1 MNPIPYFICVALG
14 IAIDAT
20 YRKRSEI
27 AERNA
32 YQKGYNKGYKAAEKE
47 VIAKYQK
54 HNELP
59 LFDESYTVET
69 ESEAAPKRHI
79 KTVPE
84 SFMNDLHRNGSAV
97 IKLK

>member
-14 IAIDAT
+14 IAIDAA

-54 HNELP
+54 HKELP
-59 LFDESYTVET
+59 LFDEESYTVET
-69 ESEAAPKRHI
+69 ETEEKRKI

-97 IKLK
+97 IKLR

>member
-14 IAIDAT
+14 MAIDAA

-27 AERNA
+27 AERKA
-32 YQKGYNKGYKAAEKE
+32 YTKGYQKGLKIGEKE
-47 VIAKYQK
+47 AIAKYQEHK
-54 HNELP
+54 EFP
-59 LFDESYTVET
+59 LFDDSYSVTET
-69 ESEAAPKRHI
+69 EAPKRNI

-84 SFMNDLHRNGSAV
+84 SFMDDLHRNGSAV

>member
-14 IAIDAT
+14 IAIDAA

-27 AERNA
+27 AERKA
-32 YQKGYNKGYKAAEKE
+32 YEKGYNKGYKAAERE
-47 VIAKYQK
+47 VIAKYKK
-54 HNELP
+54 HQELP
-59 LFDESYTVET
+59 LFDESYTIET
-69 ESEAAPKRHI
+69 ETDAPKRNI

-84 SFMNDLHRNGSAV
+84 SFMDNLHRNGSAV

>member
-14 IAIDAT
+14 IAIDAG

-32 YQKGYNKGYKAAEKE
+32 YQKGYNKGYKTAKKE

-54 HNELP
+54 HQELP
-59 LFDESYTVET
+59 LFDDSYTVET
-69 ESEAAPKRHI
+69 ETEAPKRKI

-84 SFMNDLHRNGSAV
+84 SFMDDLHSRGSAV
-97 IKLK
+97 IKLR

>member
-14 IAIDAT
+14 MAIDNA

-32 YQKGYNKGYKAAEKE
+32 YQKGYNKGYKAAERE
-47 VIAKYQK
+47 VIARYKK
-54 HNELP
+54 HQELP
-59 LFDESYTVET
+59 LFDESYSVET
-69 ESEAAPKRHI
+69 ETDAPKRHI

-84 SFMNDLHRNGSAV
+84 SFMDNLHRNGSAV